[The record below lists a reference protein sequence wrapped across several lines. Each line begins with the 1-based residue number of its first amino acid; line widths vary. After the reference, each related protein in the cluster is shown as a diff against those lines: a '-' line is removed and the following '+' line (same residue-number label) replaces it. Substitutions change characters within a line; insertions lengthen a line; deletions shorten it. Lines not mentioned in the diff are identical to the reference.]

1 MLKAAF
7 ENNGRAS
14 GNTGWTDAAVK
25 DPASLDM
32 PALASLKN
40 VLFFLSL
47 AFRYPRESVYAEL
60 GRLLPVFEDFFKA
73 YAGNVPELPNLEEL
87 QAEYIRLFVNSWGRL
102 PAVPYASFYL
112 DGGVLMGESYHKL
125 CQIMGRTGFVLDE
138 SAGELEDHLAILLE
152 YGSVLAGRLMEAP
165 VPGGSSLEDI
175 PNVLDEVLFRYLRP
189 MVKPI
194 LDGISAS
201 TSIVFYTA
209 LARTLFNFLSDAE
222 AIYTHIFGV
231 SAVEDLKQE

>member
-7 ENNGRAS
+7 ENNGQAS
-14 GNTGWTDAAVK
+14 ENDCVPDAVVK
-25 DPASLDM
+25 NPAFLDM

-47 AFRYPRESVYAEL
+47 AFRYPRETVYPEL

-87 QAEYIRLFVNSWGRL
+87 QAEYIRLFVNSRGCV

-125 CQIMGRTGFVLDE
+125 CQVMGRTGFVLDE

-165 VPGGSSLEDI
+165 GPGGSSSEDI
-175 PNVLDEVLFRYLRP
+175 PNVLDEVIFCYLRP

-201 TSIVFYTA
+201 ASSVFYTA
-209 LARTLFNFLSDAE
+209 LARTLLNFMADAE
-222 AIYTHIFGV
+222 TVYTQIFGV
-231 SAVEDLKQE
+231 SVEKDLKQE